1 VIRGEEI
8 YERRNEAVKI
18 IKGLGGD
25 KLAKSIWGKLVG
37 YNQRVE
43 IESTIAR
50 WKGQY
55 GGNLRSRSEER
66 IDKEV
71 KIKALMLNEMIGQI
85 KAA

>member
-1 VIRGEEI
+1 
-8 YERRNEAVKI
+8 
-18 IKGLGGD
+18 
-25 KLAKSIWGKLVG
+25 VG
-37 YNQRVE
+37 YSRRVE
-43 IESTIAR
+43 IESKIAR